1 MDISSSRRVR
11 VSPATARISMSALRI
26 TLDVPITARTRL
38 AVLSAPVLRECNY
51 PTGTICPNGKKCSMF
66 YTFSDGKTCQDIDE
80 CLLDNGLCQQIC
92 INKVSL

>member
-1 MDISSSRRVR
+1 M
-11 VSPATARISMSALRI
+11 SPVTARISMSALRI

-51 PTGTICPNGKKCSMF
+51 PTGAICPNGKKCSMF